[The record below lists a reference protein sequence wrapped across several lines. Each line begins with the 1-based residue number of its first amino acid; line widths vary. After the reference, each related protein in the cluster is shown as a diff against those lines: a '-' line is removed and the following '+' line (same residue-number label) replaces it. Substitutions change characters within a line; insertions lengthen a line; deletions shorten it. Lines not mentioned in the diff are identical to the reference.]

1 MSGQLL
7 KGVSHDDYHSDAL
20 PGSPRLSRSIAV
32 KLLSQSPLHAWQ
44 AHPKLGGAP
53 AEGEDEEEDESKKK
67 RLAMG
72 SLLHSLLLGS
82 GQPITEIYIHGDR
95 KKGQVDTQLY
105 PASNFKTAE
114 ARELRDKA
122 RQIGRLPVIP
132 HVLEEARVTASAIRS
147 SLLKYGVELHAYET
161 EATCLWDS
169 NGVACKAR
177 MDGVM
182 LAAGEVLDVK
192 VQDRI
197 NLRSFEYGVPAYG
210 LHIQAGA
217 YLEGLETVHPAIAGR
232 TKFRFLLCERFQ
244 PYDVAIVQLAP
255 AYLDLGLR
263 EWHRARDIWAPCL
276 ESDIWPGFGVQA
288 PIEPRPYQLEADFSK
303 SLEAAGEPAWAK
315 ETE

>member
-7 KGVSHDDYHSDAL
+7 KGVSHQDYHLDSL

-53 AEGEDEEEDESKKK
+53 KGQAVALIHDGVTYPLTDPVEPVDAQVQA
-67 RLAMG
+67 RLDTG
-72 SLLHSLLLGS
+72 SLLHALLLGA
-82 GQPITEIYIHGDR
+82 GE
-95 KKGQVDTQLY
+95 QVGVCDF
-105 PASNFKTAE
+105 PDWRSNASKAARDE
-114 ARELRDKA
+114 ARANGL
-122 RQIGRLPVIP
+122 LPV
-132 HVLEEARVTASAIRS
+132 LRGKYEAATFNSSAIRS

-169 NGVACKAR
+169 NGVDCKAR

-182 LAAGEVLDVK
+182 LAAGEVIDLK

-197 NLRSFEYGVPAYG
+197 SLRSFEYGIPAYG

-217 YLEGLETVHPAIAGR
+217 YLEGLEAVYPAIAGR
-232 TKFRFLLCERFQ
+232 TKFRFLLCERFP

-276 ESDIWPGFGVQA
+276 ESDIWPGFGVQT

-315 ETE
+315 GE